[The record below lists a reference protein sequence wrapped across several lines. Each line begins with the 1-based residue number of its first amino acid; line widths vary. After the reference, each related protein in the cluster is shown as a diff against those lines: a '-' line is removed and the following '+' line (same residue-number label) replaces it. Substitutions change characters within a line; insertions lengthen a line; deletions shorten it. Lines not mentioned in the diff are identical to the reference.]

1 MSILD
6 RVRASGKCPPSLI
19 GGNPDNDFE
28 TAALK
33 VVDANGMSVVRLTSL
48 LQYCPMCVLFRIRLT
63 FFIPFSSPELYL
75 SFETTVPVDFKA
87 LLEVR

>member
-1 MSILD
+1 MSILE
-6 RVRASGKCPPSLI
+6 RVRTSGKCPPTLI
-19 GGNPDNDFE
+19 GGNPDTDFE

-33 VVDANGMSVVRLTSL
+33 VVDANGTSVASLTSS
-48 LQYCPMCVLFRIRLT
+48 QQCVLFRIRLT
-63 FFIPFSSPELYL
+63 LFCIPLFSTELYL